1 MVEISQRVLNMG
13 AKFQIIVN
21 NIIEKIDRVRKLSR
35 KTAFTSLNGRYKS
48 ADDEHG
54 HEFSNYSE

>member
-21 NIIEKIDRVRKLSR
+21 NIIENSI
-35 KTAFTSLNGRYKS
+35 
-48 ADDEHG
+48 
-54 HEFSNYSE
+54 EFSKRRERQVKIVAANSPSLREATVAFNTGIAQ